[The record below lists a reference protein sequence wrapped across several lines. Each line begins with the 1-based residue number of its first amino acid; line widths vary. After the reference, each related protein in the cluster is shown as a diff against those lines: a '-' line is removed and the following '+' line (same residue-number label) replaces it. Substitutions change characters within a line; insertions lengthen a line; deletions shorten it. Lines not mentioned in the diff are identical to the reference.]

1 MLRSSYSPEKQTFLV
16 VDDHETVLGGTL
28 SALSQEYPN
37 AEIMTAQTLQD
48 ALQKVEQKQF
58 DLVVVDL
65 VMPENIGEAAHSH
78 AGIQL
83 LETLMNCYPTLNIV
97 VQSSHIRT
105 LMWLK
110 PAIDKHQGG
119 FTVVDKNQPMKEL
132 LMMVDWALRERTYT
146 PKEIRNGLQL
156 RPEWL
161 AVLRLGCQEG
171 LQDDAIAKRMHVH
184 EKSVQNYWA
193 KIRDILEIYPSE
205 EQNKDKNIRILTTLR
220 AREVGLID

>member
-1 MLRSSYSPEKQTFLV
+1 MSQPASPSAKLTFLV
-16 VDDHETVLGGTL
+16 VDDHESILSGTL
-28 SALSQEYPN
+28 SVLHQAYPE
-37 AEIMTAQTLQD
+37 AKIMTAQTFQD
-48 ALQKVEQKQF
+48 ALQKAEQQPL

-65 VMPENIGEAAHSH
+65 VMPENTGEAARSH

-83 LETLMNCYPTLNIV
+83 LETLMQRYPMLNIV
-97 VQSSHIRT
+97 VQSSHVRM

-110 PAIDKHQGG
+110 PTIDKHQGG
-119 FTVVDKNQPMKEL
+119 FTVVDKSQPIKEL

-161 AVLRLGCQEG
+161 EVLRLGCQEG
-171 LQDDAIAKRMHVH
+171 LQDEAIAKRMHVH

-193 KIRDILEIYPSE
+193 KIRDILEIYPNDE
-205 EQNKDKNIRILTTLR
+205 RNKDKNIRILTMLR
-220 AREVGLID
+220 AKEVGLID

>member
-1 MLRSSYSPEKQTFLV
+1 MHQSSSLPAKQTFLV
-16 VDDHETVLGGTL
+16 VDDHESVLSGTL
-28 SALSQEYPN
+28 NILSQAYPD
-37 AEIMTAQTLQD
+37 AEMMTAQNFQD
-48 ALQKVEQKQF
+48 ALQKADQTPL

-65 VMPENIGEAAHSH
+65 VMPENAGEAAHSH

-83 LETLMNCYPTLNIV
+83 LETLMKRYPTLNIV
-97 VQSSHIRT
+97 VQSSHVRT
-105 LMWLK
+105 LVWLK

-119 FTVVDKNQPMKEL
+119 FTVVDKGQPIKEL

-161 AVLRLGCQEG
+161 EVLRLGCQEG
-171 LQDDAIAKRMHVH
+171 LQDEAIAKRMHVH

-193 KIRDILEIYPSE
+193 KIRDILEIYPNE

>member
-1 MLRSSYSPEKQTFLV
+1 
-16 VDDHETVLGGTL
+16 
-28 SALSQEYPN
+28 
-37 AEIMTAQTLQD
+37 MTAQSFQE
-48 ALQKVEQKQF
+48 ALQGIEQRQF

-83 LETLMNCYPTLNIV
+83 LEILMKRYPTLNIV
-97 VQSSHIRT
+97 VQSSHVRT
-105 LMWLK
+105 LVWLK
-110 PAIDKHQGG
+110 PSIDRHQGG
-119 FTVVDKNQPMKEL
+119 FTVVDKNQPMKEF

-161 AVLRLGCQEG
+161 EVLRLGCQEG
-171 LQDDAIAKRMHVH
+171 LQDEAIAKRMHVH

-193 KIRDILEIYPSE
+193 KIRDILEIYPSD
-205 EQNKDKNIRILTTLR
+205 EQNKDKNMRILTALR
-220 AREVGLID
+220 AREMGLID